1 MKSFVSLLCAALLVL
16 TLAACGGK
24 ESLRSQPES
33 RPSPASEVSRE
44 PSSSAPS
51 DPPADKTAPDET
63 TPAETAPDQ
72 SAQDEIALPQLGR
85 SGVARDLTPEQQ
97 RAYFIKY
104 IQPYYIAGLMNGSW
118 SDPKENDVRCYMNFY
133 IFNESDHYWGENPIS
148 DAHAI
153 PANIVEDYIT
163 SYFEVD
169 PNYLRTAENYDPAA
183 GCYRSM
189 FTEGIGGGPGVVI
202 ERIEKD
208 EFTWKFVCGE
218 GAEGNRQAS
227 VTIEEQKMGK
237 FRYIAGEGL
246 ADPGPSATQR
256 LNGID
261 LGAHANALTEQLITT
276 AFEKQGES
284 YSLDDKKMTHF
295 AMGVVLHLGDEGY
308 QYRDI
313 VYREDGYYHFQAQAL
328 KRMMWEVFG
337 LEDWEPDKENWRIS
351 MPIENNSETGE
362 YVTDLAFDF
371 SNLVEPKIMATAVD
385 TQEGT
390 VIVDYDLYTSSLYP
404 DPKKIAAMS
413 THYFI
418 RFREDDTPYLRYE
431 GTYIG

>member
-1 MKSFVSLLCAALLVL
+1 MKKFLSALCAVLLVL
-16 TLAACGGK
+16 TLTACGGK
-24 ESLRSQPES
+24 ESPSPREES
-33 RPSPASEVSRE
+33 RSSTAPEVIPE
-44 PSSSAPS
+44 PSSQTPDA
-51 DPPADKTAPDET
+51 PADRIAPDETAPTETAPDEV
-63 TPAETAPDQ
+63 P
-72 SAQDEIALPQLGR
+72 LPQLGR
-85 SGVARDLTPEQQ
+85 SGVARDLTQEQQ
-97 RAYFIKY
+97 RAYYIKY

-118 SDPKENDVRCYMNFY
+118 SDPEENDVRCYMNFY
-133 IFNESDHYWGENPIS
+133 IYNGSDNYWSENPVS

-163 SYFEVD
+163 GYFEVD
-169 PNYLRTAENYDPAA
+169 PEYLRTAENYDPAS

-189 FTEGIGGGPGVVI
+189 FTEGIGGGPGLVI

-208 EFTWKFVCGE
+208 EFAWKFICGE
-218 GAEGNRQAS
+218 GAEGNRQGS

-246 ADPGPSATQR
+246 ADPGPSDAQR
-256 LNGID
+256 LEGID

-284 YSLDDKKMTHF
+284 YSLSEKKYTHF
-295 AMGVVLHLGDEGY
+295 AMGLALHMEDEGY

-313 VYREDGYYHFQAQAL
+313 VYRKDGYYHFRADAL
-328 KRMMWEVFG
+328 QNMMWEVFG

-371 SNLVEPKIMATAVD
+371 WNLVEPRIMATVVD
-385 TQEGT
+385 IGDMMVT
-390 VIVDYDLYTSSLYP
+390 VDYDLYSSSLYP
-404 DPKKIAAMS
+404 DPEKIASKS
-413 THYFI
+413 TRYFI